1 MTKKLAVWC
10 DKCFK
15 NIQIQNNVESKHLCC
30 RNVTFWFFLL
40 LLFYFILNIIH
51 PVEHYNDRS
60 PVTRYKSC
68 HRVISY
74 SEYCSENIC
83 IYDVYIPTRFGL
95 YGSENNN
102 IMRRLFCLYTCLY
115 ILPPSRVKLVWSG
128 LKKSYYKDSTRPHQ
142 LLILYG

>member
-1 MTKKLAVWC
+1 MLSECYVL
-10 DKCFK
+10 
-15 NIQIQNNVESKHLCC
+15 V
-30 RNVTFWFFLL
+30 FFL

-83 IYDVYIPTRFGL
+83 IYDVYTPTRFGL
-95 YGSENNN
+95 YGSKNNNN
-102 IMRRLFCLYTCLY
+102 IMRRLFCLFTFFIYSSAEASKTCLVQFEKI
-115 ILPPSRVKLVWSG
+115 ILKRLDHTASIVNFYTAKL
-128 LKKSYYKDSTRPHQ
+128 
-142 LLILYG
+142 